1 VPPPRTPVSARPP
14 RPTLPDLLR
23 RAREMADERG
33 GRWPV
38 DPGSLRPA
46 VRVGLPSVV
55 GCVGR
60 IVMLVLVLLALAAAA
75 FSYVVWY

>member
-1 VPPPRTPVSARPP
+1 
-14 RPTLPDLLR
+14 
-23 RAREMADERG
+23 
-33 GRWPV
+33 
-38 DPGSLRPA
+38 

-60 IVMLVLVLLALAAAA
+60 IIMLVLVLLALAAAA